1 MDNVNNIKI
10 SPEKRDS
17 IRFMEEISLNAWPSH
32 KIELYDGWLIRYSKN
47 YTYRT
52 NAVEQIGPSSI
63 PVEQKI
69 AYCEKIYHDF
79 GTPSIFKINPLIDPS
94 FDQMLS
100 ERGYDIR
107 HVTENMIADL
117 DHVRL
122 MKSDMA
128 KYEFDNRR
136 GLPSEVHYSPARA
149 SFSHTLSSGDTYSA
163 PPQAQEIEISGDWEP
178 FSVLLNCYITEEW
191 MNGLFH
197 LNGTSNPE
205 LRRIVRYMYAAIPK
219 YTIAASIEI
228 DGRMVASG
236 LGICDRDYIG
246 IYAIYVSPSC
256 RRRHYARAV
265 LSTLLREGKRHGAG
279 KAYLQVVKGNIPA
292 KSLYYSVGFR
302 DFYTYWFR
310 SRWIS

>member
-1 MDNVNNIKI
+1 MSQTYNPELTPEIRDRIK
-10 SPEKRDS
+10 
-17 IRFMEEISLNAWPSH
+17 FMEEISLNAWPSH
-32 KIELYDGWLIRYSKN
+32 KIELYDGWLIRFSRN

-63 PVEQKI
+63 PVDQKV

-79 GTPSIFKINPLIDPS
+79 GTPSIFKINPLISPS
-94 FDQMLS
+94 FDQLLAN
-100 ERGYDIR
+100 RGYDIR
-107 HVTENMIADL
+107 HVTQTMTANL

-122 MKSDMA
+122 MKSDLS

-136 GLPSEVHYSPARA
+136 GLPSEVHYSPARIPSVHSAA
-149 SFSHTLSSGDTYSA
+149 SADEDFPSQT
-163 PPQAQEIEISGDWEP
+163 QEGGIPGEWKP

-246 IYAIYVSPSC
+246 IYAVYVSPGC

-265 LSTLLREGKRHGAG
+265 LSTLLREGKRHGAE